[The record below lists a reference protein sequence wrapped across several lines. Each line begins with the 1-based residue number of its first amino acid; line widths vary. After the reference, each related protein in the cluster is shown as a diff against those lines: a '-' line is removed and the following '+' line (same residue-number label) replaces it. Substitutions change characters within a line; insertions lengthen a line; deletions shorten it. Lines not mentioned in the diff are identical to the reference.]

1 MILFSC
7 RKYNNFILIQE
18 IFDKFW
24 CKCNG
29 DKAALTAAAQADAQR
44 LAQEKANAMECDC
57 VEPTKT
63 WSWSVSM
70 NNDCMS
76 HEQLVISR
84 GFTITYNNQ
93 CGRSISGSVSG
104 VGYTQNGEEQ
114 VNSASFTIPPGS
126 GSKSGSVYFSREVV
140 CGDVTISGHDS
151 GNC

>member
-1 MILFSC
+1 MINIIRSIISFFGF
-7 RKYNNFILIQE
+7 N
-18 IFDKFW
+18 
-24 CKCNG
+24 
-29 DKAALTAAAQADAQR
+29 DAIVDGIG
-44 LAQEKANAMECDC
+44 E
-57 VEPTKT
+57 
-63 WSWSVSM
+63 
-70 NNDCMS
+70 
-76 HEQLVISR
+76 R

-114 VNSASFTIPPGS
+114 VNSASFTIPAGS